1 MNNQSYMIEI
11 LKIMAENFDK
21 KISAVNTKLDI
32 VLAEVIKE
40 INKKNDRVQR

>member
-1 MNNQSYMIEI
+1 
-11 LKIMAENFDK
+11 MAENFDK